1 MPVKH
6 RNNNGSDKKADA
18 TNDNCASNQKK
29 KGPFSGRY
37 NPTYDIFIIKTI
49 LKYFYVFI
57 NFPTM
62 KSIDFYFLQCDFQ
75 NSSKDKGRSK

>member
-37 NPTYDIFIIKTI
+37 NPT
-49 LKYFYVFI
+49 
-57 NFPTM
+57 
-62 KSIDFYFLQCDFQ
+62 
-75 NSSKDKGRSK
+75 